1 MLCVGTAVSHKTL
14 VGVTLPSP
22 GSGVLEGKENAHNH
36 TAFFPGW
43 IKSEFQGFSEGSVI
57 KNPPANAGDMGL
69 IPDLGRS
76 RMPRS
81 N

>member
-14 VGVTLPSP
+14 VGITLPSP
-22 GSGVLEGKENAHNH
+22 GSGVLEGKENAHDH
-36 TAFFPGW
+36 TAVFPRW
-43 IKSEFQGFSEGSVI
+43 IKSKFQGFAEGSVI
-57 KNPPANAGDMGL
+57 KNPPANAGDTGL

-76 RMPRS
+76 HMPWS